1 MANLLLGYLNYKH
14 IINQLDSVM
23 GFNCEVY
30 VNLVEYLF
38 LE

>member
-14 IINQLDSVM
+14 IINQSDM
-23 GFNCEVY
+23 DIGFNGEVY